1 MRAWRAVLM
10 WRTSWMSREVI
21 LLPAFIAL
29 VGAWALVLAM
39 GLPVSWAGAL
49 PLLAILGAF
58 ALWYCTAMIYA
69 CLRFIQEWAHPL
81 TVLNFTLTGA
91 SSGAVLACA
100 IAAWQGQT
108 AFLVSA
114 APWALA
120 ATMAAWVSRVAS
132 LRRNAGLKPKSTT
145 QSATGLPARRLV
157 QKSMGMSAGSFNT
170 REFFHGASQ
179 LAVKN
184 TKWFFLLAL
193 FVFPVLLQAGAYAYT
208 GGVANAPAVL
218 WLMAVLLQAPGL
230 IAERW
235 FFFAQAQHPQ
245 NLYYQTVS

>member
-1 MRAWRAVLM
+1 
-10 WRTSWMSREVI
+10 
-21 LLPAFIAL
+21 
-29 VGAWALVLAM
+29 
-39 GLPVSWAGAL
+39 
-49 PLLAILGAF
+49 
-58 ALWYCTAMIYA
+58 
-69 CLRFIQEWAHPL
+69 
-81 TVLNFTLTGA
+81 
-91 SSGAVLACA
+91 
-100 IAAWQGQT
+100 
-108 AFLVSA
+108 
-114 APWALA
+114 
-120 ATMAAWVSRVAS
+120 
-132 LRRNAGLKPKSTT
+132 
-145 QSATGLPARRLV
+145 
-157 QKSMGMSAGSFNT
+157 MGMSAGSFNT